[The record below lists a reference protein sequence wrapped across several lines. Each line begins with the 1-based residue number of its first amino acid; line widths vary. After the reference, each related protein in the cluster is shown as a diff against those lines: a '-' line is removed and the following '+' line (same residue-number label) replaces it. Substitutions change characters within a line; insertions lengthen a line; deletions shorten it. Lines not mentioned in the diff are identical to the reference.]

1 MSNSFKNLNWTNKFV
16 NYSFYKKYNKILIL
30 DEFGDL
36 NILKIYHKNMGEPQ
50 RGSSSIIM
58 AFTEAKYHKFPRID
72 SSKGRT
78 WSS

>member
-1 MSNSFKNLNWTNKFV
+1 VINVLQSGINFDKWDLKKLLSNYWFQIKKFKYPLN
-16 NYSFYKKYNKILIL
+16 
-30 DEFGDL
+30 
-36 NILKIYHKNMGEPQ
+36 IYHKNMGEPQ

>member
-1 MSNSFKNLNWTNKFV
+1 
-16 NYSFYKKYNKILIL
+16 L